1 MSFNDKLVELS
12 QMVVCGQVTHK
23 LDHIATIYINGRYYF
38 NAYRRYNS
46 PYNIVIQ
53 DDNNDIYLH
62 QNYTIRDSLM
72 NVLCLPTY
80 LRNSIYTVEAT
91 SYKHNGQVPSLSYDI
106 ADMRWTDV
114 HTNYVAVIV
123 NFGGIFYE
131 PVTPLPPLIPTTPV
145 NQTIQPTIP
154 PNAPVKVEEADA
166 ANILITLSI
175 PKFDNEFKQSES
187 DGPTLSMRFADILR
201 RNSGCY
207 CEMDNDDDDDSDDEN
222 NYTILRS
229 GTQIPKPFTH

>member
-12 QMVVCGQVTHK
+12 QMIVCGQITHK

-38 NAYRRYNS
+38 NVYRRYNS

-53 DDNNDIYLH
+53 DNNNDIYLH
-62 QNYTIRDSLM
+62 QDYTIRKSLM
-72 NVLCLPTY
+72 NVLCLPEY
-80 LRNSIYTVEAT
+80 LSNCIYTLDAT
-91 SYKHNGQVPSLSYDI
+91 SYKHNGQVPSLSIDI
-106 ADMRWTDV
+106 ADMRWTDI

-131 PVTPLPPLIPTTPV
+131 PLIPMPPLIPTTPI
-145 NQTIQPTIP
+145 NQTIYPTTP
-154 PNAPVKVEEADA
+154 TTPVKSEDIQA
-166 ANILITLSI
+166 ARILLTLSI

-187 DGPTLSMRFADILR
+187 DGPTLSMRFTDILR

-207 CEMDNDDDDDSDDEN
+207 CEMDEEDNSDSDSDDES
-222 NYTILRS
+222 NYTVLRS
-229 GTQIPKPFTH
+229 GTTFRKP